1 MDLGLKD
8 KVALVLASSK
18 GLGFA
23 CAKGLYEEGAN
34 VIICS
39 CSKENLTNAKEKI
52 EAIGSINKKARIL
65 PIVRIQLD

>member
-1 MDLGLKD
+1 MDLGLKSKD
-8 KVALVLASSK
+8 ALILASSK

-39 CSKENLTNAKEKI
+39 RSKENLTKAK
-52 EAIGSINKKARIL
+52 KKSK
-65 PIVRIQLD
+65 QLNL